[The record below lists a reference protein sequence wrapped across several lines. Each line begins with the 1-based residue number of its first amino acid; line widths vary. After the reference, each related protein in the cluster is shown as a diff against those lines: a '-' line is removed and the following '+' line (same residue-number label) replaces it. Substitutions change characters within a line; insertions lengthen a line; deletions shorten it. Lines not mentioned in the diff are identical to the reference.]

1 MKTKLKLIALCCLL
15 SAFCLSSHAQGTAFT
30 YQGQLQNNGSPANGS
45 YDLTFAVFT
54 DSNGVNQVGS
64 TLTNTA
70 TGITNGL
77 FTVVL
82 DFGQGIFTG
91 TPLWLQIG
99 AETNGASS
107 FTTLT
112 PLQQLTPA
120 PYAIYAPSAGSAA
133 TANGVAAGA
142 VTGAGIA
149 GNSVVKSLNNLQ
161 DAVTLSPGAN
171 VTITP
176 SGNTLTIA
184 SAGGG
189 GGGGWSLTGNSGT
202 TPGANYLGTSDN
214 QPLEVHVNG
223 LRALRLEPDISGRRA
238 PNVIGGSPFNF
249 VASGVQGATIGGGGG
264 FAGPP
269 YTNIVTGE
277 FGTVGGGVA
286 NTANTYATVSG
297 GLNNMASGEN
307 ATVGGG
313 INNTASGAGAFV
325 GGGGIDGTLTSA
337 NIASGGAATVAGGIL
352 NEANGKWATV
362 PGGYENIAQ
371 GKASFAAGQL
381 ATANDNN
388 SFIWGDGT
396 RAATSQG
403 TNTFTVLAT
412 GGAYFYTTA
421 SGVDVVIDNSG
432 DLDFGTTTRQMI
444 NLYSTSYGIGVQAND
459 EYFRTAGQFY
469 WYLNGS
475 HNNANGNSGGG
486 STLMS
491 LSASG
496 LYVNTTFVSASDR
509 NLKENFQPINPEQV
523 LERVSALPISKWNYK
538 LDAGTEHLGPMAQD
552 FYAAFNIGPDDKHIA
567 VIDEG
572 GVALAAIQGL
582 NQKLNEKDAEI
593 QDLKQSVADLKK
605 LVQSLA
611 EKK

>member
-1 MKTKLKLIALCCLL
+1 
-15 SAFCLSSHAQGTAFT
+15 
-30 YQGQLQNNGSPANGS
+30 
-45 YDLTFAVFT
+45 
-54 DSNGVNQVGS
+54 
-64 TLTNTA
+64 
-70 TGITNGL
+70 
-77 FTVVL
+77 
-82 DFGQGIFTG
+82 
-91 TPLWLQIG
+91 
-99 AETNGASS
+99 
-107 FTTLT
+107 
-112 PLQQLTPA
+112 
-120 PYAIYAPSAGSAA
+120 
-133 TANGVAAGA
+133 
-142 VTGAGIA
+142 
-149 GNSVVKSLNNLQ
+149 
-161 DAVTLSPGAN
+161 
-171 VTITP
+171 
-176 SGNTLTIA
+176 
-184 SAGGG
+184 
-189 GGGGWSLTGNSGT
+189 
-202 TPGANYLGTSDN
+202 
-214 QPLEVHVNG
+214 
-223 LRALRLEPDISGRRA
+223 
-238 PNVIGGSPFNF
+238 
-249 VASGVQGATIGGGGG
+249 
-264 FAGPP
+264 
-269 YTNIVTGE
+269 
-277 FGTVGGGVA
+277 
-286 NTANTYATVSG
+286 
-297 GLNNMASGEN
+297 MASGEN

>member
-249 VASGVQGATIGGGGG
+249 VASAVQGATIGGGGG

-269 YTNIVTGE
+269 YTNIVSGE

-297 GLNNMASGEN
+297 RSEERR
-307 ATVGGG
+307 VGRE
-313 INNTASGAGAFV
+313 V
-325 GGGGIDGTLTSA
+325 
-337 NIASGGAATVAGGIL
+337 
-352 NEANGKWATV
+352 
-362 PGGYENIAQ
+362 
-371 GKASFAAGQL
+371 
-381 ATANDNN
+381 
-388 SFIWGDGT
+388 
-396 RAATSQG
+396 
-403 TNTFTVLAT
+403 
-412 GGAYFYTTA
+412 
-421 SGVDVVIDNSG
+421 
-432 DLDFGTTTRQMI
+432 
-444 NLYSTSYGIGVQAND
+444 
-459 EYFRTAGQFY
+459 
-469 WYLNGS
+469 
-475 HNNANGNSGGG
+475 
-486 STLMS
+486 
-491 LSASG
+491 
-496 LYVNTTFVSASDR
+496 
-509 NLKENFQPINPEQV
+509 
-523 LERVSALPISKWNYK
+523 
-538 LDAGTEHLGPMAQD
+538 
-552 FYAAFNIGPDDKHIA
+552 
-567 VIDEG
+567 
-572 GVALAAIQGL
+572 
-582 NQKLNEKDAEI
+582 
-593 QDLKQSVADLKK
+593 
-605 LVQSLA
+605 
-611 EKK
+611 